1 MNNEWERRADET
13 FPAYVA
19 FREYLALRSC
29 TKVAQKLYKSRTLIG
44 RWSGQYNWVERAR
57 AYDNALFE
65 EVRDEIKARYI
76 ELIRRQWADNS
87 QIAKDAGAK
96 LINKLDKASL
106 KTLNEIYHAAF
117 AENME
122 ILDRVTEAG
131 GESETKITIERVP
144 APVLEDEYKNQ

>member
-1 MNNEWERRADET
+1 M
-13 FPAYVA
+13 
-19 FREYLALRSC
+19 
-29 TKVAQKLYKSRTLIG
+29 
-44 RWSGQYNWVERAR
+44 ERAR